1 MQIVQ
6 QEFRNCMKCCN

>member
-6 QEFRNCMKCCN
+6 QEFRNCMECCN